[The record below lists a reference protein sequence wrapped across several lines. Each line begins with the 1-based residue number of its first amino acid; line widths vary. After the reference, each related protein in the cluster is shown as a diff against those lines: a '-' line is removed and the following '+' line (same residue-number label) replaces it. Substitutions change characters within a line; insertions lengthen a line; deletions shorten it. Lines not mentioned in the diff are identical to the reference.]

1 MTHSPVLP
9 TENLAFQQSLKGR
22 GAPKKVNLCTTK
34 FVEECKTLT
43 PTTVAVP
50 IPLPEEL
57 VHFAQKGDAEMP
69 SGKERKG
76 EGAACMFQK
85 DLGREE
91 SSSNNGVANVLKPV
105 AGTRERQDRG
115 QLGRGGARMESDWS
129 TRDFRLL

>member
-1 MTHSPVLP
+1 MTHAPSPPP
-9 TENLAFQQSLKGR
+9 TISHIAFQQSLKGR

-69 SGKERKG
+69 SGKKRKG
-76 EGAACMFQK
+76 EGAGCV
-85 DLGREE
+85 GRKYF
-91 SSSNNGVANVLKPV
+91 G
-105 AGTRERQDRG
+105 ERG
-115 QLGRGGARMESDWS
+115 E
-129 TRDFRLL
+129 